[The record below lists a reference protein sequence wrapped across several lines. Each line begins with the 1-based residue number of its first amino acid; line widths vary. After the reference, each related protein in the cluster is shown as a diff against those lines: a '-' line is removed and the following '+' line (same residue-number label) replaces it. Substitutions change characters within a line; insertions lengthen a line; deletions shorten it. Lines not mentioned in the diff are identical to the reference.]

1 MASNLEFLAA
11 FGFLQVKEG
20 DRAISMH
27 SISEI
32 ALLPDG
38 EAAVTTI
45 NGTNYTLPADQFN
58 RYREHCES
66 LLAQFA
72 NANQQPS
79 RLVLPDRRPH

>member
-45 NGTNYTLPADQFN
+45 AGAQYTLPADLFN
-58 RYREHCES
+58 KYKEHCEG
-66 LLAQFA
+66 LLNQFA
-72 NANQQPS
+72 NAQPS
-79 RLVLPDRRPH
+79 RLVIPGRRTH